1 MLRIVFVCLTTWYLA
16 AAQLQRLSPSV
27 TACSGLECQQSMF
40 WDIPSR
46 TDVSAWFVS
55 LWQAPS
61 NSQMQVLR
69 GTTDR
74 VVDSESESKTGS
86 DGARDFANQNKF
98 LFLFLV
104 FVPIAVS
111 WSRTKGKHANKE
123 YGTFRYT
130 SIQENDQEAMSVQQ
144 LLLRGIAICIPC
156 LAAGYN
162 LAVIGA
168 GLNSLKSSFGVSHS
182 HLGWVAASSC
192 IGSIAGAV
200 VCSSAVDI
208 MGRLNLHFQLTI
220 LLFVAQ
226 CLMALSP
233 SYYIFV
239 AGRFL
244 VGIACGGATAL
255 APLYLAEIA
264 PKDRR
269 GLLVS
274 LTEQTISGGLMFGF
288 AAAGFQS
295 FTFREYALLGVGF
308 PIATLMLT
316 PMLSESPRWLI
327 QQGRLDEARAIL
339 RRYVS
344 SAEEIEQTMQACSRR
359 VNTAEEEQV
368 SEPSLIQKICS
379 PILDYMILFKD
390 AATRGHLFLP
400 AALSAFEEF
409 VGIEVSDDYCVK
421 FLEEAGVPSRFV
433 IANITTWMVILKG
446 IVLIISG
453 FLLDS
458 WGRRPALLLSLGG
471 QAVSLIALALVFPN
485 GTWQVSALI
494 WIMYNLFYGAGLGN
508 VCMVVMAESFPDP
521 KTRAIGVSFCF
532 ILNRVV
538 AALLTGLYPLQR
550 TFMSSSSVFFI
561 WAAFAI
567 VGFIGTYFCMTERM
581 GTMLEDT
588 D

>member
-1 MLRIVFVCLTTWYLA
+1 MFRILTFCLTTGYFA
-16 AAQLQRLSPSV
+16 TAQLQRLSPN
-27 TACSGLECQQSMF
+27 ACNGEIECQQSMF
-40 WDIPSR
+40 WDMPSR
-46 TDVSAWFVS
+46 QDISAWFVS
-55 LWQAPS
+55 LWQAPV
-61 NSQMQVLR
+61 NSQVQVLR
-69 GTTDR
+69 GSGTDR
-74 VVDSESESKTGS
+74 LADAQSKGADGS
-86 DGARDFANQNKF
+86 QSAMDFANQNKLLFF
-98 LFLFLV
+98 LLII
-104 FVPIAVS
+104 VPITAS
-111 WSRTKGKHANKE
+111 WSRTKEKGHKD
-123 YGTFRYT
+123 YGTFQAT
-130 SIQENDQEAMSVQQ
+130 SIAENEQEAMSVQQ
-144 LLLRGIAICIPC
+144 LLVRGIAICIPC

-168 GLNSLKSSFGVSHS
+168 GLTSLNVSFGVSHS
-182 HLGWVAASSC
+182 QLGWVAASSC

-208 MGRLNLHFQLTI
+208 FGRLQVHFHLTI
-220 LLFVAQ
+220 LLFIAQ
-226 CLMALSP
+226 CLMAVST
-233 SYYIFV
+233 SYYVFV

-244 VGIACGGATAL
+244 VGIACGCATAL

-288 AAAGFQS
+288 AAAAFQS

-308 PIATLMLT
+308 PVATLLLT
-316 PMLSESPRWLI
+316 PLLSESPRWLI
-327 QQGRLDEARAIL
+327 RQGRIDEARAIL
-339 RRYVS
+339 KRYVS
-344 SAEEIEQTMQACSRR
+344 SGDEIEQTIKACSRSIDA
-359 VNTAEEEQV
+359 AEEEQV
-368 SEPSLIQKICS
+368 QEPSLIQKILS
-379 PILDYMILFKD
+379 PLLDYMILFKD

-421 FLEEAGVPSRFV
+421 FLEEAGVPSRFW

-471 QAVSLIALALVFPN
+471 QAVSLIALAMVFNN
-485 GTWQVSALI
+485 GVWQVSALI
-494 WIMYNLFYGAGLGN
+494 WLLYNLFYGAGLGN

-521 KTRAIGVSFCF
+521 KTRAVGVSFCF

-538 AALLTGLYPLQR
+538 AAVLTGLYPLQR
-550 TFMSSSSVFFI
+550 TFMTGPEVFMI
-561 WAAFAI
+561 WAAFAV
-567 VGFIGTYFCMTERM
+567 VGFIGTYFLMAERM
-581 GTMLEDT
+581 GTMLEDA